1 MKLKLPK
8 DYQTL
13 LPHDLLHL
21 QLYPYWTVKIP
32 GKVVPPVCN
41 DYNTWTVLQLRKE
54 CTEIKLRLPRTTSKP
69 EQIKHLKDH
78 DAAYMVVQ
86 TTVDDEYTMEP
97 RLRKTKHYWVRL
109 LYALFSDRFAI
120 RLASSEDAATRKQ
133 IDAGGTVN
141 NPLFDC
147 IDPSKIVLHEIPRL
161 YGIWKK
167 ANRKYVKAYS
177 KFYVSGQ
184 NSNEFYSFC
193 EGNLDIVYLRACS
206 AIMPGLEEY
215 VRGETREEDEVDSL
229 DLKGYSKRA
238 RSSKSLKWRDGLL
251 KTINRVVDIDIGDKT
266 TTTTPQPN
274 ASAPHPE
281 V

>member
-1 MKLKLPK
+1 MNTTVDHIRSNGEQLDAIDVGLGPEHDMSSGDEAETPK
-8 DYQTL
+8 R
-13 LPHDLLHL
+13 
-21 QLYPYWTVKIP
+21 
-32 GKVVPPVCN
+32 
-41 DYNTWTVLQLRKE
+41 LRKE
-54 CTEIKLRLPRTTSKP
+54 CTEIKLRFPRTTPKP

-86 TTVDDEYTMEP
+86 TTVDDEYTIEP
-97 RLRKTKHYWVRL
+97 RLRKAKHYCVRL
-109 LYALFSDRFAI
+109 LYVLFSDRFAI
-120 RLASSEDAATRKQ
+120 RLVSSEDAATRKQ
-133 IDAGGTVN
+133 IDAVD
-141 NPLFDC
+141 NPRFDS
-147 IDPSKIVLHEIPRL
+147 IEPSKIVPHEIPRL

-167 ANRKYVKAYS
+167 ANRKYVKTYS

-184 NSNEFYSFC
+184 NSNEFYNFC
-193 EGNLDIVYLRACS
+193 EGNLDIVYLRAFI
-206 AIMPGLEEY
+206 AIMPELEEY
-215 VRGETREEDEVDSL
+215 VRGETGEEDEVDSL

-251 KTINRVVDIDIGDKT
+251 KTINRVVDIVIGDKT